1 MGVAAVTLNG
11 QETPINH
18 STAKDI
24 YKAYQK
30 GEVELTPAQ
39 QKYTESLLSPK
50 DLDEVKY
57 DMKGEDA
64 QKSGYNEIEDAK
76 KADSHDGQGANAAV
90 TTIGNIAGVVGSCMA
105 ASALA
110 NATDGFTQAALSGGM
125 LAGAGVSLA
134 SVIKFDNAYSDRT
147 QACDNADGTNEIID
161 SYSAA
166 LIDTMDMMNED
177 MASYLEQSDELTL
190 GVNTNTSM
198 IADLQIQLADAQAAG
213 DKAGVE
219 NIKNQMKQLQGAD
232 FSQQEESL
240 QETSGRLEEYK
251 AANDES
257 IGVREGGQTVSD
269 FLKEGTPLGVVGV
282 INSAA
287 LLVGSTIMGITAA
300 TTTPK
305 LAPFFPDAV
314 GTIAGKV
321 LFALT
326 SALFGT
332 AATIMGTK
340 TKNEFECGSA
350 GGDMQDHVNDLNE
363 MIDEQLS
370 YTDQTTENYA
380 VIDEDS
386 AESQAD
392 AKDKANKA
400 VANNSPAPPKKD
412 DDSKGGDKVGAGAGA
427 GTGNA

>member
-76 KADSHDGQGANAAV
+76 KADSHDGQGANATV

-161 SYSAA
+161 SYSES

-177 MASYLEQSDELTL
+177 MASYQEQSDELTL

-213 DKAGVE
+213 DKAGV
-219 NIKNQMKQLQGAD
+219 
-232 FSQQEESL
+232 
-240 QETSGRLEEYK
+240 K